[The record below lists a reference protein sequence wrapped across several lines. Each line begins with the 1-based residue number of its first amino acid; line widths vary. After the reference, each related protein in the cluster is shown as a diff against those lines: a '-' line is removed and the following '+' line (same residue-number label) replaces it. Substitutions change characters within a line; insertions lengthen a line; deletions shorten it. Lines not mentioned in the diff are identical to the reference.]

1 MEVIK
6 VLADYPR
13 FIIVLLLGLCIVLI
27 LALSIP
33 PYVSPQEPY
42 CYGCHRY
49 VYLGNHSKLG
59 AEPEVCSLCH
69 VVSWPIEPNH
79 GALCLLNGTIIPLK
93 DKTMQCSQC
102 HTKEPDLWVKNVHTI
117 VNFTWEYS
125 WIMRPS
131 RLEDVTLQ
139 PPLTTPHPIPLQYQ
153 YIIPVLVLLAALL
166 VVLTK
171 PSLR

>member
-1 MEVIK
+1 MSIIK

-13 FIIVLLLGLCIVLI
+13 LIIVLLLGLCIILI

-49 VYLGNHSKLG
+49 IYLGNHSKLG
-59 AEPEVCSLCH
+59 DEPKVCSFCH
-69 VVSWPIEPNH
+69 IVSWPIEPNH
-79 GALCLLNGTIIPLK
+79 GALRLLNGTIIK
-93 DKTMQCSQC
+93 DKTIQCSQC
-102 HTKEPDLWVKNVHTI
+102 HAKEPNLWNESVHTI
-117 VNFTWEYS
+117 INYTWESS
-125 WIMRPS
+125 WIVRPS

-139 PPLTTPHPIPLQYQ
+139 PPLITPSPVPLKYQYVIPL
-153 YIIPVLVLLAALL
+153 LTLLAIL
-166 VVLTK
+166 VIVLAK